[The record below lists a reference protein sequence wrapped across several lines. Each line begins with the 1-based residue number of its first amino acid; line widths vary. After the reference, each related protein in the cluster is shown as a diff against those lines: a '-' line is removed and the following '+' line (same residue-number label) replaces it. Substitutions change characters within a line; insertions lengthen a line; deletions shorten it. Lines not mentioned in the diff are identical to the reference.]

1 MNTKLRALLVEDSE
15 DDAELLV
22 RELRR
27 GGYDVTYKRVDTAAA
42 MRDALEEK
50 PWDIILSD
58 FSMPQFNGLMAL
70 EILQQSSL
78 DLPFIIISG
87 SIGETTAVAVMKAGA
102 HDYLMKD
109 NLARLVPA
117 VHRELNEAAVRHA
130 KKESE
135 LALQAS
141 QSRYRLL
148 VDAIPQIMWT
158 LTPEGELNY
167 LNQRWFEYT
176 GRTDVKELGKGWLE
190 VVHPDDYEKLKETRA
205 KNIKAGQS
213 YEMEARFRRRDGIYR
228 WHLVRTLPLRNESG
242 DGDNRILLWLGTATD
257 IDEIKRAEAAR
268 AELLDIEQRARRE
281 AEEANRAKDEFLAT
295 LSHELRTPLTP
306 ITGWVRMLRNGMLE
320 GEAAAHGLAVID
332 KNANSLLRLIN
343 DLLDMSAIL
352 SGKMRIEQTPVDLT
366 EVLNEAIDTVRPQAD
381 QSKINIETNLC
392 DDPQTGPIMVA
403 GDRTR
408 LVQVFWNLLNNAVK
422 FSPEHSRIKVVCRKN
437 DGTRAHVEVEDEG
450 HGIAL
455 DFLPHIF
462 ERFRQADSSNTRI
475 YGGMGIGLALVKSF
489 VEAHGGTVRGAS
501 DGREQGS
508 KFTVELPLF
517 KTDET
522 SDNSFVAD
530 SAKQAPLADG
540 TRPRI
545 LIVDDAPDTLD
556 MLRATFESRG
566 YRTTLCQSAH
576 EALRVA
582 PTAEFD
588 VIISD
593 IGLPEIDGYEL
604 IKQLRAVAHL
614 RHTPALALT
623 GYASQHDS
631 ERALSAG
638 YTAHLAKPVDPAL
651 LITQIEQQLLITR
664 RVPASQA
671 PDASKSA

>member
-15 DDAELLV
+15 DDAELLAH
-22 RELRR
+22 ELRR
-27 GGYDVTYKRVDTAAA
+27 GGYDVTYQRVDTAAA
-42 MRDALEEK
+42 MRFALEEK
-50 PWDIILSD
+50 PWDIVISD
-58 FSMPQFNGLMAL
+58 FSMPQFDGLMAL

-117 VHRELNEAAVRHA
+117 VHRELNEAAVRRA
-130 KKESE
+130 KKEAEDESA
-135 LALQAS
+135 ALFVREQ
-141 QSRYRLL
+141 
-148 VDAIPQIMWT
+148 
-158 LTPEGELNY
+158 
-167 LNQRWFEYT
+167 
-176 GRTDVKELGKGWLE
+176 
-190 VVHPDDYEKLKETRA
+190 
-205 KNIKAGQS
+205 KA
-213 YEMEARFRRRDGIYR
+213 
-228 WHLVRTLPLRNESG
+228 
-242 DGDNRILLWLGTATD
+242 
-257 IDEIKRAEAAR
+257 RAEA
-268 AELLDIEQRARRE
+268 E
-281 AEEANRAKDEFLAT
+281 AANRAKDEFLAT

-306 ITGWVRMLRNGMLE
+306 IMGWVRMLRSGMLE
-320 GEAAAHGLAVID
+320 GEAATHGLAVID

-381 QSKINIETNLC
+381 QRKINIETNLC
-392 DDPQTGPIMVA
+392 DDSQTMPIMVA

-422 FSPEHSRIKVVCRKN
+422 FSPDRSCVKVVCRRN
-437 DGTRAHVEVEDEG
+437 DGTHAHIEIEDEG
-450 HGIAL
+450 QGIAH

-501 DGREQGS
+501 DGRERGS
-508 KFTVELPLF
+508 TFTVDLPLF
-517 KTDET
+517 KTGET
-522 SDNSFVAD
+522 AAASFVAD
-530 SAKQAPLADG
+530 SAKQAPPADN
-540 TRPRI
+540 THTRI

-566 YRTTLCQSAH
+566 YRTTLCQSAR
-576 EALRVA
+576 EALRLA
-582 PTAEFD
+582 QTAEFD
-588 VIISD
+588 VIVSD

-651 LITQIEQQLLITR
+651 LLTQIEQQLLIAR

-671 PDASKSA
+671 SDASKSA